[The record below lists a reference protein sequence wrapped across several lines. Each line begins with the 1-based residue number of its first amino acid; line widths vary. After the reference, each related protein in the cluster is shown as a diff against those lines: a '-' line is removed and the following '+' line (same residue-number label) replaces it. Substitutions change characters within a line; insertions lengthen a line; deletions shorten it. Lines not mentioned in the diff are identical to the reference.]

1 MKTILRYTLVAV
13 CLLGFNG
20 CVRKPVSNQISFIG
34 QDARGTLKMRVVGFG
49 TKQVEIENDAQTKA
63 FEQLLYVGLPD
74 ATNAEIKNTDFRLP
88 MVENKATVQ
97 GMPFLRNFF
106 QNKEYKRFVAEL
118 TPLDNQ
124 KRRASNSQR
133 TIPFAIAI
141 NYDAFRR
148 FMEQNQ
154 VIRKFGY

>member
-1 MKTILRYTLVAV
+1 
-13 CLLGFNG
+13 
-20 CVRKPVSNQISFIG
+20 
-34 QDARGTLKMRVVGFG
+34 MRVTGFG
-49 TKQVEIENDAQTKA
+49 VKQTEIEDNAQVKA

-88 MVENKATVQ
+88 IVENKATVQ

-106 QNKEYKRFVAEL
+106 ANGDYKRFVAEL

-124 KRRASNSQR
+124 KKRASNNQR
-133 TIPFAIAI
+133 TVPFAIGI

-154 VIRKFGY
+154 VVRKFGY

>member
-1 MKTILRYTLVAV
+1 MKNVIIGCILLAAAM
-13 CLLGFNG
+13 LAG
-20 CVRKPVSNQISFIG
+20 CARTPVSNQIAYLG
-34 QDARGTLKMRVVGFG
+34 QDTRGTLKMRVTGFG
-49 TKQVEIENDAQTKA
+49 SKQIEIEHNAQVKA

-74 ATNAEIKNTDFRLP
+74 ATSAEIKNTDFRLP

-106 QNKEYKRFVAEL
+106 ENKDYRRFVTEL
-118 TPLDNQ
+118 TMLDD
-124 KRRASNSQR
+124 KKLRASNSER
-133 TIPFAIAI
+133 TLPFAIGI